1 MKDLCQRIIARLKR
15 YSTNPS
21 FLFYALAIVVMTAQ
35 MVITSHRLA
44 EGAFYPMPLMRTLI
58 QNHLGDAL
66 LLTAF
71 YWLLPARRKGW
82 LWLMVGIVTVWC
94 FAQITYNETYR
105 DMMPFSSWLYVS
117 NLGGV
122 LFDSILGT
130 ITAEAVWVL
139 VLPLLL
145 LAVYLWKFRKRVSA
159 DKSLCRRGW
168 ILSLVAIALWAL
180 LQFAVLVQESVH
192 NKTSLKEYF
201 PEKYYSLVN
210 FNNKV
215 YPVKNGNVAYVIYSI
230 AKSFTGITAEQRQE
244 AQEFIDNEV
253 PKYTDNTYCV
263 TENRNL
269 VLLMVESLNAWVVGL
284 EIDGREVCPVLN
296 SLVND
301 SASISCTQMMAQV
314 KNGRSSDGMFIYNIG
329 ILPLTTQS
337 VAMDYGENEYPSL
350 SKALKTVNP
359 QYRSIEIT
367 VDRTGMWNVENTA
380 RSYGFDELCL
390 QDTYREAYLKSG
402 ESIDK
407 ALLEFSSG
415 KLGAQQ
421 LFYAMIFTGTT
432 HVPYNKLEDVKPTWI
447 SQSKEYTVNVRNY
460 LEKVAFFDQ
469 QLGAFLQRLK
479 DNGLYDNTVIIV
491 ASDHSDFIDD
501 DPQGRASL
509 SKRGIECVFVI
520 LNSGLAGKRIEGPV
534 GQIDIYPT
542 LLDIMGANAYWW
554 KGLGHSL
561 LRNDI
566 HSAVPAPGETAGD
579 TSSPIFHH
587 QNNAWQVSN
596 TLIKTNWWKKR

>member
-1 MKDLCQRIIARLKR
+1 
-15 YSTNPS
+15 
-21 FLFYALAIVVMTAQ
+21 MTAQ

>member
-1 MKDLCQRIIARLKR
+1 
-15 YSTNPS
+15 
-21 FLFYALAIVVMTAQ
+21 MTAQ

-44 EGAFYPMPLMRTLI
+44 EGTFYPMPLMRTLI

-71 YWLLPARRKGW
+71 YWLLPSRRKGW
-82 LWLMVGIVTVWC
+82 LWLMVSIVTVWC

-168 ILSLVAIALWAL
+168 VLSLVATALWAL
-180 LQFAVLVQESVH
+180 LQFAVLVQESMH
-192 NKTSLKEYF
+192 NKTSLKDCF

-244 AQEFIDNEV
+244 AQDFIDNEV

-269 VLLMVESLNAWVVGL
+269 VLLMVESLNAWVVDL

-314 KNGRSSDGMFIYNIG
+314 KNGRSSDGMFIYNTG
-329 ILPLTTQS
+329 LLPLTTQS

-407 ALLEFSSG
+407 ALLEFSSD

-421 LFYAMIFTGTT
+421 PFYAMIFTGTT

-520 LNSGLAGKRIEGPV
+520 LNSGLPGKRIVGPV

-579 TSSPIFHH
+579 TSSPLFHH

>member
-1 MKDLCQRIIARLKR
+1 
-15 YSTNPS
+15 
-21 FLFYALAIVVMTAQ
+21 MTAL

-58 QNHLGDAL
+58 LNHLGDAL

-94 FAQITYNETYR
+94 FAQITYNETYH

-122 LFDSILGT
+122 VFDSILGT
-130 ITAEAVWVL
+130 ITQEAVGVL

-145 LAVYLWKFRKRVSA
+145 LGVYLWKLRKRVAAHKTSG
-159 DKSLCRRGW
+159 SRGW
-168 ILSLVAIALWAL
+168 VLTLAAIGLWAL
-180 LQFAVLVQESVH
+180 SQFAVLAQENIHS
-192 NKTSLKEYF
+192 KTSLKEYF

-215 YPVKNGNVAYVIYSI
+215 YPVKNGNVAYVIYTI
-230 AKSFTGITAEQRQE
+230 AKSFTGITTEQRQ
-244 AQEFIDNEV
+244 QEQQFIDNEV
-253 PKYTDNTYCV
+253 PKYTDNPYSV
-263 TENRNL
+263 TLSRNL
-269 VLLMVESLNAWVVGL
+269 VLIMVESLNAWVVDL
-284 EIDGREVCPVLN
+284 KIDGREVCPVLN
-296 SLVND
+296 SLVGD

-314 KNGRSSDGMFIYNIG
+314 KNGRSSDGMFIYNTG
-329 ILPLTTQS
+329 ILPLITQS

-350 SKALKTVNP
+350 AKALKATNP
-359 QYRSIEIT
+359 QYHSIEIT

-380 RSYGFDELCL
+380 QSYGFDELCL
-390 QDTYREAYLKSG
+390 QDCYRKAYKKSG

-415 KLGAQQ
+415 KLASQKAP
-421 LFYAMIFTGTT
+421 FYAMIFTGTT

-447 SQSKEYTVNVRNY
+447 SQSKQYTVNVRNY
-460 LEKVAFFDQ
+460 LEKVAFFDR
-469 QLGAFLQRLK
+469 QLGTFLQRLK
-479 DNGLYDNTVIIV
+479 DDSLYDNTVIIV

-501 DPQGRASL
+501 DPDGRASL

-520 LNSGLAGKRIEGPV
+520 LNSGLPGQRIEGPV

-561 LRNDI
+561 LRNEVR
-566 HSAVPAPGETAGD
+566 SAVPAPGETAGD
-579 TSSPIFHH
+579 TSSPLFRH
-587 QNNAWQVSN
+587 QKDAWQVSN
-596 TLIKTNWWKKR
+596 TLIKTNWWRK